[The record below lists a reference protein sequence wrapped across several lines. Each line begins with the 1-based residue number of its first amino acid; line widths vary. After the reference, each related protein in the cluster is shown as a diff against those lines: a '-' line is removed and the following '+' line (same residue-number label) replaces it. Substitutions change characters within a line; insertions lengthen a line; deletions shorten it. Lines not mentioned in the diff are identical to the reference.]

1 MMITIDIELPGGK
14 RARFEREAD
23 EFDVMDGIGS
33 VIRKEVQ
40 TGQLRAMWQD
50 LAGEVSHWLRY
61 REPTESAAEKTP

>member
-14 RARFEREAD
+14 RARFERD
-23 EFDVMDGIGS
+23 FDVMDGTGS
-33 VIRKEVQ
+33 VIRNGVQ

-50 LAGEVSHWLRY
+50 LVGEVSHWLLY